1 MMGRVRGDALA
12 GRIALVTGAGRGIGA
27 EIAREFAR
35 QGADLVLSSRTPSE
49 LEAVGGDCRLLG
61 SECEPVRAD
70 VGRLEDVEELVTSA
84 VRRFGR
90 IDVLV
95 NAAAVIGAIGRLH
108 ETSPEDWE
116 ATVRTNLFGTV
127 NTSRCALPSM
137 LAAGS
142 GVIVNFSGG
151 GAASPLANLSAYAV
165 SKAAVVRLTDT
176 LAEEVRD
183 VGVMVYAVAPGM
195 VDTGIH
201 DPVLAAGP
209 RAGAQY
215 DRSAQLRDRQV
226 PGISAGLV
234 SQLVLFLVARRPAAL
249 SGRLISVAHDPWRRW
264 EKSGSEALD
273 GTAWYT
279 LRRVDP
285 HTVGELQEVPL

>member
-1 MMGRVRGDALA
+1 MMGRGRREALA
-12 GRIALVTGAGRGIGA
+12 GRMALVTGAGRGIGA

-35 QGADLVLSSRTPSE
+35 QGADLVLTSRTPSE
-49 LEAVGGDCRLLG
+49 LETVAADCRLLG
-61 SECEPVRAD
+61 SACEPVPAD
-70 VGRLEDVEELVTSA
+70 VGRLEDVEKLVTGA

-108 ETSPEDWE
+108 ETSAEDWE

-127 NTSRCALPSM
+127 HTSRCALPTM

-183 VGVMVYAVAPGM
+183 SGVMVYAIAPGM
-195 VDTGIH
+195 VDTTIH
-201 DPVLAAGP
+201 DPVLAAGR

-215 DRSAQLRDRQV
+215 DRSARLRDRRN
-226 PGISAGLV
+226 PGVAAGHV
-234 SQLVLFLVARRPAAL
+234 AQLVLFLAARRPAAL

-264 EKSGSEALD
+264 EKTGSDDLD

-285 HTVGELQEVPL
+285 HTVGELTEVPL